1 MSADKR
7 WRLVCY
13 DIRDPSRWRKVYK
26 VVRGR
31 GTRVQ
36 YSVFR
41 CRLDQ
46 RDVERLRWEL
56 SLVMAPEDALLI
68 VDLCPSCAANVIS
81 RNHVDGW
88 QEHVAS
94 FRVIGPGAPRADHA
108 PADDQADDAGA
119 SAQPLGA
126 ATDPTDVTTE

>member
-13 DIRDPSRWRKVYK
+13 DIRTPARWRKVYK
-26 VVRGR
+26 IIRGR

-46 RDVERLRWEL
+46 REVECLRWEL
-56 SLVMAPEDALLI
+56 SKVMAPEDALLI
-68 VDLCPSCAANVIS
+68 VDLCPTCAANVIS
-81 RNHVDGW
+81 RNHVEGW
-88 QEHVAS
+88 REQVAS
-94 FRVIGPGAPRADHA
+94 FRVIGPDRAQA
-108 PADDQADDAGA
+108 PAAVVDDA
-119 SAQPLGA
+119 A
-126 ATDPTDVTTE
+126 ANDGQVIEPPEERDP

>member
-13 DIRDPSRWRKVYK
+13 DIRTPARWRKVYK
-26 VVRGR
+26 IIRGR

-46 RDVERLRWEL
+46 REVEHLRWEL
-56 SLVMAPEDALLI
+56 SKVMAPEDALLI
-68 VDLCPSCAANVIS
+68 VDLPDLCSQRDLKKS
-81 RNHVDGW
+81 RRRL
-88 QEHVAS
+88 A
-94 FRVIGPGAPRADHA
+94 RAGSLVPCGRSR
-108 PADDQADDAGA
+108 PAQA
-119 SAQPLGA
+119 SADVVDDDDENDGQALEPPQG
-126 ATDPTDVTTE
+126 TDP